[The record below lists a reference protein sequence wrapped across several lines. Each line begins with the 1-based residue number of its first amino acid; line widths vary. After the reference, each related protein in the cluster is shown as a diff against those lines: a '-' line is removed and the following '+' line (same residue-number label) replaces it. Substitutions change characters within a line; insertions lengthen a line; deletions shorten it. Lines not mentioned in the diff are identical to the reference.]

1 MHRLHSPV
9 PHTRHPTHAT
19 LKHARG
25 LRSEM
30 IGEAS
35 LVAAAQTQHQ
45 VGGRLLLDVVIRQ
58 GGAGHPQELASGERS
73 ACCAA
78 PQRSVE
84 GPATKWRARN
94 KMESSSR
101 GAAPGSVSH
110 ERSPTIFG
118 SSSSDAFAFTR
129 SFTRSA
135 SASAA
140 SAGAAAASGIAAAT
154 NLRREMAKPLISAVA
169 KSKSVAIERM
179 RRRGAG

>member
-1 MHRLHSPV
+1 
-9 PHTRHPTHAT
+9 
-19 LKHARG
+19 
-25 LRSEM
+25 M

-35 LVAAAQTQHQ
+35 LVAAAQTQLQ
-45 VGGRLLLDVVIRQ
+45 VECQLLLDVVIRQ
-58 GGAGHPQELASGERS
+58 GDAGHPQELASGERS

-135 SASAA
+135 SAGAA
-140 SAGAAAASGIAAAT
+140 SAGAAATNGIAAAT
-154 NLRREMAKPLISAVA
+154 NLRRETAKPLISAVA
-169 KSKSVAIERM
+169 KSKRVAVERM
-179 RRRGAG
+179 RTQGAALVCASFGLRYAHTRHQPNGQSPVLN